1 MLEFILRGLKGAMFG
16 KNNSRNDYDYTSLLV
31 RNTEL
36 ESTIS
41 DFKSRLH
48 EVAKERSA
56 LSEENAQLKA
66 ELEAYKKNAMP
77 GTAPADTNSNA
88 ELAALKKE
96 LNWANDHAK
105 DLENALYNERA
116 ENAELK
122 DRLNNG
128 GNRMSNEVTQWEY
141 KTVNSHDATE
151 NPEELN
157 RYGKEGWEVTGISN
171 AGNGYACEKI
181 ILKRPK
187 QRDNDYAYSR

>member
-1 MLEFILRGLKGAMFG
+1 MFG

-56 LSEENAQLKA
+56 LSEENAQLKV

-88 ELAALKKE
+88 ELAALRKE
-96 LNWANDHAK
+96 LNWLNDHAK
-105 DLENALYNERA
+105 NLENALYNERA

-141 KTVNSHDATE
+141 KTLNSIETASH
-151 NPEELN
+151 PEELN
-157 RYGKEGWEVTGISN
+157 KLGQQGWGVTGISN
-171 AGNGYACEKI
+171 AGNGYNCEKI

-187 QRDNDYAYSR
+187 QRDDDYGYSR

>member
-56 LSEENAQLKA
+56 LSEENAQLKV

-88 ELAALKKE
+88 ELAALRKE
-96 LNWANDHAK
+96 LNWLNDHAK
-105 DLENALYNERA
+105 NLENALYNERA

-141 KTVNSHDATE
+141 KTLNSIETASH
-151 NPEELN
+151 PEELN
-157 RYGKEGWEVTGISN
+157 KLGQQGWGVTGISN
-171 AGNGYACEKI
+171 AGNGYNCEKI

-187 QRDNDYAYSR
+187 QRDDDYGYSR

>member
-1 MLEFILRGLKGAMFG
+1 MFG
-16 KNNSRNDYDYTSLLV
+16 KNNSNNDYTSLLV

-36 ESTIS
+36 ETTIT
-41 DFKSRLH
+41 DFKSQLQ

-66 ELEAYKKNAMP
+66 ELEAYKKNAIP
-77 GTAPADTNSNA
+77 GTAPNGTNSNA

-105 DLENALYNERA
+105 NLEDALYNERA

-122 DRLNNG
+122 DKLNNG

-141 KTVNSHDATE
+141 RILRTAGQSEANID
-151 NPEELN
+151 ELN
-157 RYGKEGWEVTGISN
+157 KLGKEGWEVAGIEAPS
-171 AGNGYACEKI
+171 APLERYV
-181 ILKRPK
+181 LKRPK
-187 QRDNDYAYSR
+187 QKEEDYGYSR

>member
-1 MLEFILRGLKGAMFG
+1 MFG
-16 KNNSRNDYDYTSLLV
+16 KKNSRNDYDYTSLLV

-88 ELAALKKE
+88 ELAALRKE
-96 LNWANDHAK
+96 LNWLNGHAK

-122 DRLNNG
+122 EKLNNG

-141 KTVNSHDATE
+141 KQILAPDDDDFDIDT
-151 NPEELN
+151 LN
-157 RYGKEGWEVTGISN
+157 KLGKEGWEATGN
-171 AGNGYACEKI
+171 TQTRNGYTKGLL
-181 ILKRPK
+181 LKRPK
-187 QRDNDYAYSR
+187 QKDDDYGYSR

>member
-1 MLEFILRGLKGAMFG
+1 MFG

-77 GTAPADTNSNA
+77 GTAPDTNSNA
-88 ELAALKKE
+88 ELAALRKE
-96 LNWANDHAK
+96 LNWLNGHAK

-122 DRLNNG
+122 DKLNNG

-141 KTVNSHDATE
+141 KTLKTAPFADDE
-151 NPEELN
+151 KELN
-157 RYGKEGWEVTGISN
+157 ELGKNNWEIASTIT
-171 AGNGYACEKI
+171 NGYGEGRI
-181 ILKRPK
+181 VFKRPK
-187 QRDNDYAYSR
+187 QKEEDYGYSR

>member
-1 MLEFILRGLKGAMFG
+1 MLEFILRGLKGVMFG
-16 KNNSRNDYDYTSLLV
+16 KNNSNNDYTSLLV

-36 ESTIS
+36 ETTIT
-41 DFKSRLH
+41 DFKSRLQ

-77 GTAPADTNSNA
+77 GTAPDTNLTVKV
-88 ELAALKKE
+88 EKLEKE

-105 DLENALYNERA
+105 NLEDALYNERS

-141 KTVNSHDATE
+141 KTLNSIETASH
-151 NPEELN
+151 PEELN
-157 RYGKEGWEVTGISN
+157 KLGQQGWEVTGIAGTGN
-171 AGNGYACEKI
+171 AFKEQI

-187 QRDNDYAYSR
+187 SKDDDYGYSR

>member
-77 GTAPADTNSNA
+77 GTAPDTNSNA
-88 ELAALKKE
+88 ELAALRKE

-105 DLENALYNERA
+105 DLEDALYNERA

-122 DRLNNG
+122 DKLNNG

-141 KTVNSHDATE
+141 KTLNSIETASH
-151 NPEELN
+151 PEELN
-157 RYGKEGWEVTGISN
+157 KLGQQGWEVTGIAGTGN
-171 AGNGYACEKI
+171 AFKEQI

-187 QRDNDYAYSR
+187 SKDDDYGYSR

>member
-1 MLEFILRGLKGAMFG
+1 MLKFILRGLKGAMFG
-16 KNNSRNDYDYTSLLV
+16 KKNSRNDYDYTSLLV

-48 EVAKERSA
+48 EVAKERSV

-66 ELEAYKKNAMP
+66 ELEAYKNAMP

-88 ELAALKKE
+88 ELAALRKE
-96 LNWANDHAK
+96 LNWLNGHAK

-141 KTVNSHDATE
+141 KTLNSIETASH
-151 NPEELN
+151 PEELN
-157 RYGKEGWEVTGISN
+157 KLGQQGWEVTGISN

-187 QRDNDYAYSR
+187 QRDNDYGYSR